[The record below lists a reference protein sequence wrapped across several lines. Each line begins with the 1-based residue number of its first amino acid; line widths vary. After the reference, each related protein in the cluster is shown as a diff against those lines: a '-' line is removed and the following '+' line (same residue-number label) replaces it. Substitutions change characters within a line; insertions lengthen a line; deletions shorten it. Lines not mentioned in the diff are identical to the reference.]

1 MEVSVRLRPVL
12 LTLCV
17 LILVSAVSAV
27 AQNNATATSPEPGGK
42 AALTGT
48 VSDQTGAGVASAV
61 VTADNGAGFTQSA
74 TTDGQGLYAAE
85 LPAGSYTISVV
96 ASGTKIFQAAVTLSP
111 SQVLTLGV
119 GGPLVAQEGIVQA
132 AAGSAAA
139 TSGTSTPGAKAA
151 ITGMVTDQTGAPVA
165 GAGVAVD
172 GAGSTQS
179 ATTDGQGLYVVELP
193 AGSYNVSLVAS
204 GLKIFQANAVLSPGQ
219 VLTLGVAGAL
229 VAQAASSLPAAAGQ
243 GTAGAA
249 APTPVPAATAQ
260 AVTPAPVPAPVPPAT
275 GGNGSV
281 GGMVTDQT
289 GAVLVGATVKIS
301 NASGV
306 VQTAVSDDRGNYSVK
321 GLRPG
326 SYTIT
331 VTQPGF
337 KDFVADHVGLAA
349 GVELPLDAT
358 LEPAGEK
365 TEVNVEGQKVSQV
378 ETETAEVSGTITQKE
393 VTTLGLNGRNFTQL
407 IALTPGVSNQTG
419 QDEAKVGVVG
429 SVKYSVNGGRV
440 EYNTFEV
447 DGSDVLNAGLNGAES
462 TLVVYP
468 SLDAIQE
475 VKVLTSNY
483 GAMYGRTASGTVLVT
498 TKTGGAQWHGDA
510 YEFIRN
516 EFFNARNYFDQTTK
530 APKYRRNDFG
540 FTIGGP
546 IKRDKTFFFWSQE
559 FRYED
564 SPSDQHPN
572 FNHGVPSLAERQ
584 GNFSDV
590 CPLPG
595 TGPGGGDN
603 FLRSQWPDCPS
614 VVGGS
619 SLYGYEAEFPNNNV
633 FSGGATGSFGESN
646 TAAAL
651 LSTNLIP
658 LPNSSTGCNSSIGSC
673 YNSVISESTTWREEL
688 VRLDQNIG
696 SKLRLSLHGIY
707 DSWSTTVPVPQWPL
721 DNNANSFPTVQNKF
735 VGPGT
740 SLVAHLTHTISSTL
754 LNELEASF
762 TNSHIT
768 LKNVNGPGGA
778 DYQRPAGLGMPGGP
792 CTPTITE
799 NGTQPDC
806 PMGAIF
812 NNGFG
817 GKAPGIIIGGNNQEY
832 GGSGF
837 TIDPSYMPFVHTN
850 PTYSLRDNLSKSL
863 GKHTLQGGI
872 QVIFAQRN
880 ETSGAI
886 GGASGDVQGLLTFS
900 NVNGG
905 LVNTGN
911 AFANLLYFY
920 SDFPGLYNAIQSYT
934 QDSAQ
939 FKYYNQYRIG
949 EPYLQDD
956 FKVNSRL
963 TLNLGVRFSLFGLW
977 NEKYH
982 QAYNWTPAAYNPALA
997 AQVSVDPTT
1006 GRLLAVP
1013 QGTPIP
1019 INVTNPDPRITN
1031 GIVQCGVNG
1040 VPNGCMT
1047 GHIFNPAPRI
1057 GLAWDPRGDGKT
1069 SIRAGYGMFYEH
1081 GTGEE
1086 SNTGSLEA
1094 SPPNVL
1100 SMTQHFP
1107 VNYGC
1112 IGASSYTT
1120 DPLCASTLPGG
1131 SGAYP
1136 LNVTS
1141 IPTTAVWPYAQQWSL
1156 SLQRELPR
1164 SMVATVAYVGSK
1176 GTHLTVERQLNQLK
1190 PVPASENP
1198 FGPNEPLIPLVPAG
1212 TPGTA
1217 AAGDCGGYSIAG
1229 TPNPVFNLLNGT
1241 VIPQGD
1247 PAYYN
1252 LVAACTGAN
1261 NFLNPTPDVNTLRPY
1276 PGLGEIF
1283 ALQNVADSTYH
1294 ALQTTLRRTRGPL
1307 TIGGSYTYSH
1317 SIDDSSDRSDATF
1330 VNSYD
1335 LRSNKASSNFD
1346 ERHLLNVSYIYTL
1359 PNLSTTFQSWARG
1372 LPGQPTGDGQDLPPT
1387 SPPSR
1392 FLHLV
1397 GDGWQLSGITVFQSG
1412 TPFSVINE
1420 AGSAVSV
1427 LDNAGVANGVGA
1439 GSYPDVNPNPGPPP
1453 NEQGNT
1459 KSFGPLLGNPNL
1471 FVAPRGLTFGNA
1483 GRNFLNNPH
1492 RTNFDMSLLKHF
1504 QVTEGSMLE
1513 FRAEAFNLFNHTQFR
1528 IYNPDLGNTGSN
1540 EISCYGGPNYTAGFQ
1555 APIVNG
1561 VSTGTD
1567 CVTGSAF
1574 LHPVDAHRP
1583 RTIQFGLKYNF

>member
-1 MEVSVRLRPVL
+1 VRLRPVL
-12 LTLCV
+12 LSLCV

-27 AQNNATATSPEPGGK
+27 AQNNATATSEAGGK

-74 TTDGQGLYAAE
+74 TTDGQGLYATE
-85 LPAGSYTISVV
+85 LPAGSYTVSVV

-119 GGPLVAQEGIVQA
+119 GGPLVGQESITQPE
-132 AAGSAAA
+132 AGSAAA

-151 ITGMVTDQTGAPVA
+151 ITGMVTDQTSAPVA
-165 GAGVAVD
+165 GATVAVD
-172 GAGSTQS
+172 NGAGFTQS
-179 ATTDGQGLYVVELP
+179 ATTDGQGLYVVEVP
-193 AGSYNVSLVAS
+193 AGSYNVSVVAS

-219 VLTLGVAGAL
+219 ALTLGVAGAL
-229 VAQAASSLPAAAGQ
+229 IAQAASSLPAAGQ
-243 GTAGAA
+243 VTAGSA
-249 APTPVPAATAQ
+249 PVPALAAPAQ
-260 AVTPAPVPAPVPPAT
+260 APAPVPAAATPAA

-281 GGMVTDQT
+281 GGAVTDQT

-306 VQTAVSDDRGNYSVK
+306 VQTVVSDDKGNYSVK

-365 TEVNVEGQKVSQV
+365 TEVNVEGQKIGQV

-546 IKRDKTFFFWSQE
+546 IKKDKTFIFYSQE
-559 FRYED
+559 FRYEN
-564 SPSDQHPN
+564 SPSDQHPD
-572 FNHGVPSLAERQ
+572 FNHGVPSLAERN
-584 GNFSDV
+584 GDFSDV
-590 CPLPG
+590 CQVPG
-595 TGPGGGDN
+595 SDPTAPSAVA
-603 FLRSQWPDCPS
+603 FLRSKWPDCPATL
-614 VVGGS
+614 GGS
-619 SLYGYEAEFPNNNV
+619 GFSGWEAEFQNNNI
-633 FSGGATGSFGESN
+633 FSVANAGGAEANAS
-646 TAAAL
+646 AL

-673 YNSVISESTTWREEL
+673 YDSVISESTTWREEL
-688 VRLDQNIG
+688 VRLDHNIS

-721 DNNANSFPTVQNKF
+721 DNISNSFPTVQNKF

-740 SLVAHLTHTISSTL
+740 SLVAHLTDTITPTL

-768 LKNVNGPGGA
+768 LANVNGPGGA
-778 DYQRPAGLGMPGGP
+778 NYQRPASLGMPGGP
-792 CTPTITE
+792 CPPITGFGE
-799 NGTQPDC
+799 TLIDC

-817 GKAPGIIIGGNNQEY
+817 GKAPGLMFGGTNQEY

-837 TIDPSYMPFVHTN
+837 TLDPSYMPFVHTN
-850 PTYSLRDNLSKSL
+850 PTYSYRENLSKSM
-863 GKHTLQGGI
+863 GRHTV
-872 QVIFAQRN
+872 QVGAQFIFAQRN
-880 ETSGAI
+880 ETNGAT
-886 GGASGDVQGLLTFS
+886 GAASGDVQGLLTFS
-900 NVNGG
+900 NINGG
-905 LVNTGN
+905 AENTGN
-911 AFANLLYFY
+911 AFANFLRYQVF
-920 SDFPGLYNAIQSYT
+920 STGTFNSIQTYT

-939 FKYYNQYRIG
+939 YKYYNRYRIA
-949 EPYLQDD
+949 EPYIQDD
-956 FKVNSRL
+956 YRVSSRL

-977 NEKYH
+977 NEKYR
-982 QAYNWTPAAYNPALA
+982 QAYNWTPATFNPAVA
-997 AQVSVDPTT
+997 AEVRVDPTT
-1006 GRLLAVP
+1006 GELIGVP
-1013 QGTPIP
+1013 QGTAIP
-1019 INVTNPDPRITN
+1019 INTANPDPRIIN
-1031 GIVQCGVNG
+1031 GVVQCGVNG
-1040 VPNGCMT
+1040 VPNGCMK
-1047 GHIFNPAPRI
+1047 GHVFNPAPRV
-1057 GLAWDPRGDGKT
+1057 GLAWDPKGDGKT
-1069 SIRAGYGMFYEH
+1069 SIRAGYGIFYEH

-1086 SNTGSLEA
+1086 ANTGSLEGN
-1094 SPPNVL
+1094 PPQVL
-1100 SMTQHFP
+1100 SMTQRFP
-1107 VNYGC
+1107 INFGC
-1112 IGASSYTT
+1112 IGGSSFAT
-1120 DPLCASTLPGG
+1120 DPACAAALPGG
-1131 SGAYP
+1131 VGAYP
-1136 LNVTS
+1136 LNLS
-1141 IPTTAVWPYAQQWSL
+1141 AIPTKAVWPYAQQWSL
-1156 SLQRELPR
+1156 SVQRELPR

-1176 GTHLTVERQLNQLK
+1176 GTHLTVERQINQLK
-1190 PVPASENP
+1190 SVTAAENP
-1198 FGPNEPLIPLVPAG
+1198 FGPNEPLIPEVNQQSQ
-1212 TPGTA
+1212 
-1217 AAGDCGGYSIAG
+1217 GDCGSFLPGPTG
-1229 TPNPVFNLLNGT
+1229 GFTLLNGT
-1241 VIPQGD
+1241 VVAPGN

-1252 LVAACTGAN
+1252 LEAACTGEN
-1261 NFLNPTPDVNTLRPY
+1261 SSRNPTPDVNTLRPF

-1283 ALQNVADSTYH
+1283 SLQNVADSTYH
-1294 ALQTTLRRTRGPL
+1294 AFQTTLRRTRGPL

-1346 ERHLLNVSYIYTL
+1346 ERHLLNISYIYTL
-1359 PNLSTTFQSWARG
+1359 PNLSTVFQKWSSG
-1372 LPGQPTGDGQDLPPT
+1372 LPGQPTGDGQDPP
-1387 SPPSR
+1387 SPSSPSR
-1392 FLHLV
+1392 FLHLL
-1397 GDGWQLSGITVFQSG
+1397 GDGWQLSGITIFQSG
-1412 TPFSVINE
+1412 TPFSVING
-1420 AGSAVSV
+1420 GSGTTSV

-1439 GSYPDVNPNPGPPP
+1439 GSYPDVNPNPGPTP
-1453 NEQGNT
+1453 NERGNT

-1471 FVAPRGLTFGNA
+1471 FVAPRGLTFGNT
-1483 GRNFLNNPH
+1483 GRNYLNNPH

-1504 QVTEGSMLE
+1504 QVTEGSILE
-1513 FRAEAFNLFNHTQFR
+1513 FRAEAFNVFNHTQFR
-1528 IYNPDLGNTGSN
+1528 IYNSDLGNTGSN
-1540 EISCYGGPNYTAGFQ
+1540 TISCYGGPNYTAGFQ
-1555 APIVNG
+1555 APVVNG
-1561 VSTGTD
+1561 ASTGTD
-1567 CVTGSAF
+1567 CLTGNAF

-1583 RTIQFGLKYNF
+1583 RTIQFGLKYSF